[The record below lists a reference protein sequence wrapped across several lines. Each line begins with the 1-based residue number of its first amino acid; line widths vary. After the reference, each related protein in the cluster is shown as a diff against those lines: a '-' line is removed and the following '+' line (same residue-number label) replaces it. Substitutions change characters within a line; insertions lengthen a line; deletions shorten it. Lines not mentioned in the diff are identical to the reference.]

1 MCEALWMQIF
11 VFLQSMWRKEQSGLS
26 DSRTFQ
32 PHGGGEGD
40 GGGGG
45 MGGLSKKTHKKK
57 HEILAFKALL
67 QEIRLKNP
75 IIRKIFLR
83 SNV

>member
-11 VFLQSMWRKEQSGLS
+11 IFLQSMWRKEQSGLS

-32 PHGGGEGD
+32 PDGGGEGD
-40 GGGGG
+40 RGI
-45 MGGLSKKTHKKK
+45 KQKNTQEK
-57 HEILAFKALL
+57 HEILAFKPLL

-75 IIRKIFLR
+75 IIRKIFLS